1 MDIEYKSIYMN
12 ELITNKILVINQWLT
27 SNHIGSTQEKRY
39 FIAKDLFWVIYEN
52 NISDTDIQ
60 TMQSMLLAKP
70 FVIGSGNLWSAIC
83 NYFYAVE
90 PQVLSVEPQ
99 VLSVEPQVLV
109 KFWKDVAE
117 LTPCGLNT
125 SPNACCGKYEL
136 LWRLLRPYSRQPKRG
151 DIEDG
156 EEIYELKGCDVRICD
171 TEIRGVEYSK
181 KCKEIFHGKING
193 NAVKTGGLKGS
204 VVYEIEKTQ
213 HRAHYEQEFAKIG
226 SENTIALLQ
235 TYMDSHGWNCNAAS
249 FMRED
254 GTWNQSAMQKCILKN
269 MFIKYKLKTGF
280 TKMVIFGDG
289 TNVKIIFSPDDLDN
303 VQIVS
308 DYFRINQEANV
319 GYYIQ

>member
-1 MDIEYKSIYMN
+1 MN

-27 SNHIGSTQEKRY
+27 SNYIGSTQEKRY
-39 FIAKDLFWVIYEN
+39 LIAKDLFWVIYEN
-52 NISDTDIQ
+52 NICDVDIQ
-60 TMQSMLLAKP
+60 IMQSMLLAKP
-70 FVIGSGNLWSAIC
+70 FVIGPGNLWKAIC
-83 NYFYAVE
+83 DYF
-90 PQVLSVEPQ
+90 QDSVEPQ
-99 VLSVEPQVLV
+99 VLSVEPHILI
-109 KFWKDVAE
+109 KFWKDIAE

-136 LWRLLRPYSRQPKRG
+136 LWRLLRPHSRQPKRG

-156 EEIYELKGCDVRICD
+156 EEIYELKGSDVRICD
-171 TEIRGVEYSK
+171 TEIRGVEYIK
-181 KCKEIFHGKING
+181 KCKEIFDGKING
-193 NAVKTGGLKGS
+193 NSVKTGGLKGS

-226 SENTIALLQ
+226 SENTISLLQ
-235 TYMDSHGWNCNAAS
+235 TYMDSHGWNCHAAS

-280 TKMVIFGDG
+280 YKMVIFGDG
-289 TNVKIIFSPDDLDN
+289 TNVKIISGPDDLDN